1 MRKVKNILLFILT
14 LLPIV
19 TFGQSRNVH
28 ERVYIST
35 DKGSY
40 VSGEGIG
47 CAVYCF
53 QLEGGNLSLSG
64 LSSVAYLELVS
75 SQGVVLLSFLKAS
88 PSSLFFRLPY
98 DSLQFACPRLQVSA
112 FPT

>member
-1 MRKVKNILLFILT
+1 MRKVKNIVLFILT

-40 VSGEGIG
+40 VSGE
-47 CAVYCF
+47 ASY
-53 QLEGGNLSLSG
+53 
-64 LSSVAYLELVS
+64 
-75 SQGVVLLSFLKAS
+75 VV
-88 PSSLFFRLPY
+88 
-98 DSLQFACPRLQVSA
+98 
-112 FPT
+112 